1 MSEIDPLL
9 LRKRALQRYELPQ
22 LTDLRTESFS
32 DQEKFVNTLIRAF
45 EEDPS
50 FHISEFSQFPVTLI
64 LDYIR
69 KTHRLYLDKT
79 LQEIEQSI
87 VILGEAYTIGHPLLQ
102 FLNDFFI
109 HYKTDLIRHIREEDE
124 KLIPHIEF
132 LFKCRS
138 EGFDQLRFFNGIS
151 QFSIID
157 FLEHHHDNEIELEEV
172 RHKILE
178 YQPPTVNQSMYRVL
192 LNQLEFFGHDLRIH
206 GLIEEQVLV
215 PMAMEWERMLLKE
228 FSRKVKLN

>member
-1 MSEIDPLL
+1 MSEIDPMLF
-9 LRKRALQRYELPQ
+9 RKRVLQRYEFPQ
-22 LTDLRTESFS
+22 LADRNQEVSS
-32 DQEKFVNTLIRAF
+32 DQVLFVNTLIRAF

-50 FHISEFSQFPVTLI
+50 FHISEFNQFPVNII

-87 VILGEAYTIGHPLLQ
+87 VILGEAYTVGHPLLE
-102 FLNDFFI
+102 FLNDFFVN
-109 HYKTDLIRHIREEDE
+109 YKTDLIRHIREEDE

-132 LFKCRS
+132 LNKCRC
-138 EGFDQLRFFNGIS
+138 EGFSQLHFFNGIS

-178 YQPPTVNQSMYRVL
+178 YQPPAINQSMYRVL
-192 LNQLEFFGHDLRIH
+192 LNQLEFFGYDLKIH

-215 PMAMEWERMLLKE
+215 PMAMKWERLLLKD
-228 FSRKVKLN
+228 FNRQIRLN